1 MKKKA
6 KKSGKGKKK
15 RGLKFTEKPRPKQ
28 TKKKINLD
36 FATKPKDRRRKKREE
51 VEYYYYDDFQKKEKG
66 KDEES
71 NKDNSKSLPF
81 NDEDYIFYSMSQE
94 ALVKKFIEKEKFYN
108 ISKEVK
114 NEVSQE
120 RLNSRFHI

>member
-1 MKKKA
+1 MKKKT
-6 KKSGKGKKK
+6 KKTGKGKRK
-15 RGLKFTEKPRPKQ
+15 RGLKFTDKPKAKK

-51 VEYYYYDDFQKKEKG
+51 VEYYYYDDFQKKEK
-66 KDEES
+66 DEES
-71 NKDNSKSLPF
+71 NKDKNSKQPF

-120 RLNSRFHI
+120 RLNSNTNIK